1 MQILYLSK
9 KHVSFPGT
17 SFQMKHLS
25 EFVCVELDMAQVA
38 REMKVAKSI
47 ISRLKKKLDNFGI
60 MRALKIGIG

>member
-1 MQILYLSK
+1 
-9 KHVSFPGT
+9 
-17 SFQMKHLS
+17 MKHLS